1 MFIVFT
7 RITLQK
13 HRVMDVKITLSFN
26 EEIILKAKKFA
37 DAQNISLSRL
47 TEFLYNQITSGG
59 YKNLE
64 ELPVAQW
71 VSMVAEGPA
80 KYATKPK
87 SRQKL
92 KKEYY
97 RSKA

>member
-1 MFIVFT
+1 
-7 RITLQK
+7 
-13 HRVMDVKITLSFN
+13 MDAKITLSFN

-37 DAQNISLSRL
+37 DSQNISLSRL
-47 TEFLYNQITSGG
+47 TEFLYSQITSGG
-59 YKNLE
+59 YKTLD

-71 VSMVAEGPA
+71 VSQVAEGEA
-80 KYATKPK
+80 KYQTKTR
-87 SRQKL
+87 SRKAL